1 MPACRLCGVKSNSVA
16 SALKLC
22 PSCAREGGSEAVRLA
37 LEAHAEVRRRF
48 NLPGEVPRDPKGAK
62 CSWCS
67 NECSIPEG
75 GLGFCGLR
83 YNEGGRLVHLAG
95 LDVGL
100 LYAYYDPLPTNCC
113 ASWFCPGSREPG
125 YNLAVFFYGCNFDCL
140 FCQNISHKRL
150 DEGHTA
156 TPRELAERAGP
167 RSVRCV
173 CYFGGS
179 PEPQL
184 PFALK
189 ASAEALSL
197 ASKRGV
203 SLHVCWEWNG
213 CGNPAMVDEAARL
226 SLESGGNVKFDLKA
240 WSRTLSVALSGVD
253 NSRAYENFQRLART
267 LHPQRPGEPLLTAT
281 TLLVPY
287 YVDESEVEGIASFIA
302 DLDPTIPY
310 SLLVFYGAHA
320 MKDLP
325 ITPRDQVVA
334 CYRAAKRHLERVHV
348 GNLHLLGLGSMAELE
363 ARLL

>member
-1 MPACRLCGVKSNSVA
+1 MPTCRLCGIESRRVA
-16 SALKLC
+16 SALELC
-22 PSCAREGGSEAVRLA
+22 PSCARDGGEEAVKQA
-37 LEAHAEVRRRF
+37 LEAHAKVRRRF
-48 NLPGEVPRDPKGAK
+48 GLPGEVPRDPKGVR
-62 CSWCS
+62 CNWCS

-75 GLGFCGLR
+75 GLGYCGLR
-83 YNEGGRLVHLAG
+83 RNEDGRLVHLAG
-95 LDVGL
+95 LEVGL

-113 ASWFCPGSREPG
+113 AAWFCPGSREPG

-140 FCQNISHKRL
+140 YCQNASHKQL
-150 DEGHTA
+150 VEGLTA
-156 TPRELAERAGP
+156 TPRELAERA
-167 RSVRCV
+167 RSTSVRCI

-189 ASAEALSL
+189 ASREALDL

-203 SLHVCWEWNG
+203 ELHICWEWNG

-226 SLESGGNVKFDLKA
+226 SLKSGGNVKFDLKA

-253 NSRAYENFQRLART
+253 NSRAYENFQRIAKT
-267 LHPQRPGEPLLTAT
+267 LHPHRPEEPLLTAT

-287 YVDESEVEGIASFIA
+287 YVDEVEVESIASFIA

-310 SLLVFYGAHA
+310 SLLIFYGAHA

-325 ITPRDQVVA
+325 VTPRDQVVA
-334 CYRAAKRHLERVHV
+334 CYRAAKKHLERVHV
-348 GNLHLLGLGSMAELE
+348 GNLHLIGLRSMADFE